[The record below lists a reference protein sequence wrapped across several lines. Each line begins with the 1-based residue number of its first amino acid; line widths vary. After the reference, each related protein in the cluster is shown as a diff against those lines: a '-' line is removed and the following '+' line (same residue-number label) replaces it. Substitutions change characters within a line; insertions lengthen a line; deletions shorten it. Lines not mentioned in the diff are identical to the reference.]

1 MMEDFMFTTLLLSLT
16 LLQPPAITKSLLPG
30 KISRRDTTNNYIV
43 IHNDG
48 ASLNEKTTKLVL
60 RMRRL
65 SYHFFINS
73 DGKIFQFKE
82 LRNVAYHAGST
93 NYLGM
98 KNWNTFSIGICL
110 QGRDDR
116 PYTDKQYESLSK
128 LITYLY
134 HRYPDSRNKPI
145 VTHADIAIPKGRKS
159 DPGSFF
165 DITKLSLNK
174 EGV

>member
-1 MMEDFMFTTLLLSLT
+1 MFTKLLLAVV
-16 LLQPPAITKSLLPG
+16 LLQPPTITKHLLPG

-48 ASLNEKTTKLVL
+48 AGMNEKSTRLVL

-65 SYHFFINS
+65 SYHFFINK

-93 NYLGM
+93 DYLGM

-110 QGRDDR
+110 QGSDDTQ
-116 PYTDKQYESLSK
+116 YTDKQYESLST
-128 LITYLY
+128 LINYLY
-134 HRYPDSRNKPI
+134 RKYPDSREKQI
-145 VTHADIAIPKGRKS
+145 VTHAQVASPYGRKT
-159 DPGSFF
+159 DPGNFF
-165 DITKLSLNK
+165 DISKLSLNK
-174 EGV
+174 DGV